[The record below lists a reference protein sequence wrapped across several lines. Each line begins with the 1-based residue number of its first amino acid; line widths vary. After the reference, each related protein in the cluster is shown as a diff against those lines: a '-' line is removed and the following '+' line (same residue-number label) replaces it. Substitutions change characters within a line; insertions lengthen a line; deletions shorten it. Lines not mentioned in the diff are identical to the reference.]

1 MKKLFILLILMASI
15 GLVQGVR
22 ATGSATSEAIVISTL
37 YPPSNLM
44 GTYDGFDLEFSW
56 EEPLTGPALSYNL
69 YYSESPDNMESYLL
83 LDSPSTNYYITDAYF
98 ENAGFYVTAMYSLG
112 ESRRS
117 NIHYTSRLQPVRVQ
131 LLINSEASSAV
142 LSWEPIRSAD
152 SYLVYYSD
160 QAHAAFPAGWQGPV
174 RITEN
179 SFIDPL
185 ADQKFYRVFVR
196 IDGRNRAKPQSTLDT
211 RKPDLGD

>member
-15 GLVQGVR
+15 GLLIGER
-22 ATGSATSEAIVISTL
+22 ATGSATSDAIVISTL

-44 GTYDGFDLEFSW
+44 GTYDGLDLEFSW
-56 EEPLTGPALSYNL
+56 GEPITGPALSYRF
-69 YYSESPDNMESYLL
+69 YYSETPEDMESYLL
-83 LDSPSTNYYITDAYF
+83 FAEPTTNHLITQVYY
-98 ENAGFYVTAMYSLG
+98 ENAGFYVSAMYSLG

-117 NIHYTSRLQPVRVQ
+117 NIYYTSRLQPVRVQ
-131 LLINSEASSAV
+131 LMIDNGTDSAV
-142 LSWEPIRSAD
+142 LSWEPLRMAD

-160 QAHAAFPAGWQGPV
+160 QAQAAFPAGWQGPV

-185 ADQKFYRVFVR
+185 ASKKFYRVFAR
-196 IDGRNRAKPQSTLDT
+196 IDGRNRATPESTLGT
-211 RKPDLGD
+211 TKPTLGE